1 MACFSE
7 VFKKAVIK
15 ALNSTNIVIGTAPLG
30 GNDFIMEIKNRRD
43 VEIHE
48 VTWNNRRLIPDFI
61 LERISDL
68 LKPWKGKISR
78 QENIS

>member
-1 MACFSE
+1 
-7 VFKKAVIK
+7 
-15 ALNSTNIVIGTAPLG
+15 
-30 GNDFIMEIKNRRD
+30 MEIKNRRD

-68 LKPWKGKISR
+68 LKP
-78 QENIS
+78 